1 MRVAALLTVRNEEL
15 YLARCL
21 EHLMSQ
27 GIETCLIDNDSTDR
41 TLEIARKF
49 LGRGVFRIEHLPFR
63 GYFDL
68 QNCLQNNERL
78 ANEINADWFILH
90 DADEIRQAP
99 NPYKTL
105 LEGIEDVDSQGYNAI
120 NFDEFLFLPTS
131 MDESFENR
139 DYVKEMKYYY
149 FLEPRPLRHVKAW
162 KKSNNPIDLT
172 KSAGHK
178 VNFEGIKIFP
188 IPFILRHYIG
198 LSRQYLEAKYGKRIY
213 SPEEVARGWHKGRVR
228 FKPELLKLPNTERL
242 KKISDNNI
250 WDKSDPWKKHEFLP
264 KKN

>member
-1 MRVAALLTVRNEEL
+1 MRVAALLTVSNEEL
-15 YLARCL
+15 YLTRCL

-105 LEGIEDVDSQGYNAI
+105 LEGIEDVD
-120 NFDEFLFLPTS
+120 
-131 MDESFENR
+131 
-139 DYVKEMKYYY
+139 
-149 FLEPRPLRHVKAW
+149 
-162 KKSNNPIDLT
+162 
-172 KSAGHK
+172 
-178 VNFEGIKIFP
+178 
-188 IPFILRHYIG
+188 
-198 LSRQYLEAKYGKRIY
+198 
-213 SPEEVARGWHKGRVR
+213 
-228 FKPELLKLPNTERL
+228 
-242 KKISDNNI
+242 
-250 WDKSDPWKKHEFLP
+250 
-264 KKN
+264 